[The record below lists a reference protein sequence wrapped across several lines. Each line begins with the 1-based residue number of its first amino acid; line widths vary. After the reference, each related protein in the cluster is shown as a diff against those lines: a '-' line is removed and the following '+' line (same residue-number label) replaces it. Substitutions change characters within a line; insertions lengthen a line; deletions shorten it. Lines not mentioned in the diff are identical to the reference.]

1 MQSFL
6 DNVLRFEEINNK
18 YNKLC
23 ELLTYEEVLLD
34 KKLFLNYQKQKQSLE
49 EIAFI
54 GELSLDGSLRAVN
67 GVLPIVCGLSELGI
81 K

>member
-6 DNVLRFEEINNK
+6 DNVLRLEEINNK

-23 ELLTYEEVLLD
+23 ELLNYEEVLLD
-34 KKLFLNYQKQKQSLE
+34 KKLFLNYME
-49 EIAFI
+49 NA
-54 GELSLDGSLRAVN
+54 SLRFA
-67 GVLPIVCGLSELGI
+67 S